1 MKLLI
6 LGGTTEATA
15 RAAALAGRKAL
26 AGREALAGR
35 DDLRPVLSLAGRT
48 VSPALPPIPHRIG
61 GFGGVAGLVDY
72 LASAGVEAVIDATHP
87 FAARISAHA
96 VEACAARGVP
106 LLAFTRP
113 PWQPGPGD
121 RWTAVPDLDAAA
133 RALGTAPRRVL
144 LTVGRLGLSAFRA
157 APHHRYV
164 VRTIDPPDPADLPP
178 DHRLVLDR
186 GPFRLAAE
194 TALLRDAGID
204 VLVTKNSG
212 GTAAAAKLDAARALG
227 IAVVAVARPA
237 PAGSRREA
245 FALAEVLAW
254 IDARAHAEP
263 RP

>member
-15 RAAALAGRKAL
+15 LAA
-26 AGREALAGR
+26 ALAGR

-48 VSPALPPIPHRIG
+48 ARPTLPPIPHRIG
-61 GFGGVAGLVDY
+61 GFGGIAGLDAY
-72 LASAGVEAVIDATHP
+72 LAGEGVTAVVDATHP

-96 VEACAARGVP
+96 VAACAARGVP
-106 LLAFTRP
+106 LLAFTRQ

-121 RWTAVPDLDAAA
+121 RWTAVEDLDAAA
-133 RALGTAPRRVL
+133 RALGERPRRVL

-157 APHHRYV
+157 APHHHYL

-186 GPFRLAAE
+186 GPFHLAAE
-194 TALLRDAGID
+194 TALMRDGAVD

-212 GTAAAAKLDAARALG
+212 GGGAAAKLDAARALG

-237 PAGSRREA
+237 VAGPRREA
-245 FALAEVLAW
+245 FAVDEVLAW

>member
-15 RAAALAGRKAL
+15 LAAS
-26 AGREALAGR
+26 LAGR

-48 VSPALPPIPHRIG
+48 ASPVLPPIPHRIG
-61 GFGGVAGLVDY
+61 GFGGVAGLVGY
-72 LASAGVEAVIDATHP
+72 LAGERVAAVVDATHP

-113 PWQPGPGD
+113 PWEPAPGA
-121 RWTAVPDLDAAA
+121 RWTGVADLDAAA
-133 RALGTAPRRVL
+133 LALGAAPRRVL
-144 LTVGRLGLSAFRA
+144 LTVGRLGLAAFRA
-157 APHHRYV
+157 APQHRYV
-164 VRTIDPPDPADLPP
+164 IRTIDPPVPADLPS

-194 TALLRDAGID
+194 TALMRGAAID

-212 GTAAAAKLDAARALG
+212 GAAASAKLDAARALG
-227 IAVVAVARPA
+227 IVVVAVARPA
-237 PAGSRREA
+237 VAGPRQEA
-245 FALAEVLAW
+245 FALDEVLAW
-254 IDARAHAEP
+254 IDARAHAVP